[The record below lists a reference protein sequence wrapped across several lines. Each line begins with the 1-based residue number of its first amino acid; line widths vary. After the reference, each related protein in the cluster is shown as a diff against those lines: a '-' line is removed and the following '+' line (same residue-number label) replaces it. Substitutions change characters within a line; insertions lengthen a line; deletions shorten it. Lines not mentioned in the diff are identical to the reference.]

1 MAQAK
6 KFLQLLK
13 TETKYEDEPNSIL
26 FLARYLLLIYIPYNL
41 LLFVYALCK
50 GFFFYS
56 LIFILSAV
64 MHSVMFSLSYKIR
77 PRVFAFFVCMT
88 TIISAC
94 ILTYG
99 FGWRCSFQNHIYI
112 IFLFIWYD
120 AMLSIR
126 NKYMLSV
133 LITTIIGVLS
143 VLTPF
148 GGTILNP
155 ETIEYKLVV
164 FFNILIFSLGLSI
177 VAYIYCTQ
185 YVDIERNLRIY
196 NKKLKLMSETDT
208 LTKLMNRRFA
218 EHELMTFDEKNNNG
232 FISIALGDIDFFKNI
247 NDTYGHQVGDEIITG
262 VADRLKNMENK
273 NLKFGRLGGD
283 EFCGILYVPTREAS
297 LERCKMIA
305 EEMREKFN
313 TSSGEMGITVSVGCA
328 MFPSDSG
335 DLDKVMEYADKALYE
350 TKERGRDGY
359 TLFGGIDHAG

>member
-1 MAQAK
+1 MGHAK

-13 TETKYEDEPNSIL
+13 KETIYEDEPNSIL

-41 LLFVYALCK
+41 SLFIYALFK
-50 GFFFYS
+50 EFYFYS
-56 LIFILSAV
+56 LIFIISAF
-64 MHSVMFSLSYKIR
+64 MLGVMFLLSYKIR

-88 TIISAC
+88 TITSSC

-120 AMLSIR
+120 AMLSIK
-126 NKYMLSV
+126 NKLALSA

-143 VLTPF
+143 ALTPF

-155 ETIEYKLVV
+155 ATIEYKLIV
-164 FFNILIFSLGLSI
+164 FFNIFIFSLGLSI

-218 EHELMTFDEKNNNG
+218 EHELMTYDEKSNNG
-232 FISIALGDIDFFKNI
+232 FISIALGDIDYFKNI
-247 NDTYGHQVGDEIITG
+247 NDSYGHECGDYVLYTLSGIFKRHMTDKGFACRWGGEEFLFVYEGKNGDDARIELESLRKEIETFPFDYEG
-262 VADRLKNMENK
+262 NAFNVHMTFGLEEYSNK
-273 NLKFGRLGGD
+273 IGHVKTI
-283 EFCGILYVPTREAS
+283 ES
-297 LERCKMIA
+297 
-305 EEMREKFN
+305 
-313 TSSGEMGITVSVGCA
+313 
-328 MFPSDSG
+328 
-335 DLDKVMEYADKALYE
+335 ADKKLYLG
-350 TKERGRDGY
+350 KESGRNCVV
-359 TLFGGIDHAG
+359 F

>member
-88 TIISAC
+88 TITSAC

-247 NDTYGHQVGDEIITG
+247 NDTYGHECGDY
-262 VADRLKNMENK
+262 V
-273 NLKFGRLGGD
+273 
-283 EFCGILYVPTREAS
+283 LYTLS
-297 LERCKMIA
+297 
-305 EEMREKFN
+305 
-313 TSSGEMGITVSVGCA
+313 A
-328 MFPSDSG
+328 MFKKHMAEQGFVCRWGGEEFLFVYEGKNG
-335 DLDKVMEYADKALYE
+335 DDARIELENLRKEIETFPFDYEGNAFNVHMTFGLEEYSNKIGHVKTIESADKKLYLG
-350 TKERGRDGY
+350 KESGRNCVVY
-359 TLFGGIDHAG
+359 